1 MIEKCTAGKFLRRWE
16 WWKVSKNVILKI
28 ENLKTWF
35 PVTGGFPKKVV
46 GYVKAVDGVSFE
58 VYEGETLGIVGESG
72 CGKTTLGRTIVRLY
86 KPTDGKIWFKNEEL
100 THLSDKEL
108 LPYRRKIQMVFQ
120 DPYASLNPRMT
131 VAEIIG
137 EALDIHKLYKTKD
150 ERQERIYQLLE
161 TVGLVRE
168 HANRFPHEFSGGQRQ
183 RIGIARALAVQP
195 ELIVLDE
202 PISALDVSIQA
213 QVVNVLIDLQEKYGL
228 TYLFIAHDLSMV
240 RYISDRVIVMY
251 LGNVVE
257 EAPSRELFRKP
268 LHPYTEALLSAVP
281 IPDPKIA
288 RQRKRIILQ
297 GEVPSPLNPPP
308 GCPFSTRCPYA
319 KDICFKEKPQLK
331 EVGGRKVACHFPLE

>member
-1 MIEKCTAGKFLRRWE
+1 M
-16 WWKVSKNVILKI
+16 SKNTILKV
-28 ENLKTWF
+28 EDLRTWF
-35 PVTGGFPKKVV
+35 PVTGGFPKRVI
-46 GYVKAVDGVSFE
+46 GYIKAVDGVSFE
-58 VYEGETLGIVGESG
+58 VMEGETLGIVGESG

-86 KPTDGKIWFKNEEL
+86 KPTSGKIIYRDNEI
-100 THLSDKEL
+100 THLSNKAL

-137 EALDIHKLYKTKD
+137 EALDIHKLYSSKK
-150 ERQERIYQLLE
+150 ERQEKIYQLLE

-195 ELIVLDE
+195 EMIVLDE

-213 QVVNVLIDLQEKYGL
+213 QVVNVLIDLQEKYNL

-257 EAPSRELFRKP
+257 EAPSNELFSHP
-268 LHPYTEALLSAVP
+268 LHPYTQALLSAVP
-281 IPDPKIA
+281 IPDPKLA
-288 RQRKRIILQ
+288 RKRERIILK
-297 GEVPSPLNPPP
+297 GEVPSPLNPPE

-319 KDICFKEKPQLK
+319 KDICFKEKPPLRD
-331 EVGGRKVACHFPLE
+331 VGGRKVACHFPLE